1 VPSSMGGYR
10 RPVPEA
16 PKLSKAWADLRA
28 DTRIRGSDWSRAA
41 QAITDDWLRRLFA
54 EVTGSE
60 ASAAAGPVADPP
72 ASSVPPRSGWFRR
85 GFQGANLA
93 KGRSGGSGVAL
104 LAVGSLGRGELSP
117 GSDLDLLLVHA
128 GRPDIVSLADRFWY
142 PIWDDPMPLDHS
154 VRTLSQM
161 EQAAS
166 SDLKVA
172 QGLLDARPIAGDMQL
187 AADAVATAKRLW
199 QKHVGR
205 WLPNVLEART
215 SAYRSH
221 GDVAFL
227 LEPELQEGR
236 GGLRDLQLLALMAA
250 VTPVVSQVIADQ
262 RLRTAGDFLH
272 SVRVELQR
280 PNGRRSER
288 LTLED
293 QDRVAAALGLD
304 GREALAHE
312 VATAGRSI
320 AWLTEDAWRRV
331 ESWLAGP
338 RGRGGSADRTLEPG
352 LVLRDNEVVVPAST
366 QPGVDAALVL
376 RAAAVSAELGLP
388 LSRATMARL
397 AEPGPTP
404 PEPWPPEVSRAFLRL
419 LSCHTGVVHAVETLD
434 HLGVWERYLPEWAH
448 VRNRPQFNPYHRF
461 SVDRHL
467 LETVSSAAGY
477 LREVRRPDLLVLAA
491 LLHDIGKGLP
501 GDHSETGAAISA
513 RVARRLGLSTEDCD
527 VLEKVVRHH
536 LLLPDTATRRDLE
549 DPATV
554 ATVAQAVGD
563 ETALEILAVLAAADG
578 SATGPAAWNSWRAG
592 LVKELTVRTAA
603 ALAGQ
608 PAPQGTRFPSPEH
621 RRAMAAGGF
630 QAYPGP
636 RELVIVAPDRR
647 GLLSDVTGVL
657 AVHGVDVLE
666 ARVHSEGGAALEVFA
681 LDLSEDADP
690 PWERVIADIER
701 ASAQRFD
708 VGAAL
713 ARQPSSRAVRRALA
727 LGAPDVKVHIDN
739 QASTNATVVE
749 VRALDAPGVL
759 HRIAAAIAA
768 QGLDIISARVVTL
781 GTSVVDSFYVQGGGA
796 KVLDDRRAQTLRSAI
811 EEGLGGLGTSVL

>member
-1 VPSSMGGYR
+1 MT
-10 RPVPEA
+10 E
-16 PKLSKAWADLRA
+16 
-28 DTRIRGSDWSRAA
+28 
-41 QAITDDWLRRLFA
+41 DWLRRLFA

-60 ASAAAGPVADPP
+60 VPADAQQPP
-72 ASSVPPRSGWFRR
+72 EPSASSVQPRSGWFRR
-85 GFQGANLA
+85 GPQGAGSA
-93 KGRSGGSGVAL
+93 KNRLPGSGVAL

-128 GRPDIVSLADRFWY
+128 GRQDIVDLADRFWY

-161 EQAAS
+161 EQAAA

-187 AADAVATAKRLW
+187 AADALATVKRLW

-205 WLPNVLEART
+205 WLPNVLEARAA
-215 SAYRSH
+215 AYRSH

-250 VTPVVSQVIADQ
+250 VTPVVNQVVADE
-262 RLRTAGDFLH
+262 RLKPAGDRLH

-288 LTLED
+288 LSLED
-293 QDRVAAALGLD
+293 QDRVAEALGLG

-320 AWLTEDAWRRV
+320 AWLTEDAWRRA

-338 RGRGGSADRTLEPG
+338 KGRAGSADRALEPG
-352 LVLRDNEVVVPAST
+352 LVLRDNEVVVPAGT
-366 QPGVDAALVL
+366 QLGSDATLAL
-376 RAAAVSAELGLP
+376 RAAAASAELGLP

-397 AEPGPTP
+397 AEPAPP
-404 PEPWPPEVSRAFLRL
+404 LPEPWPPEVSRAFLRL
-419 LSCHTGVVHAVETLD
+419 LSCPTGAVHAVETLD
-434 HLGVWERYLPEWAH
+434 QLGAWQRYLPEWAH

-467 LETVSSAAGY
+467 LETVSNAAGS
-477 LREVRRPDLLVLAA
+477 LREVRRPDILVLAA

-513 RVARRLGLSTEDCD
+513 GVARRLGLSTQDGEM
-527 VLEKVVRHH
+527 LEKVVRHH
-536 LLLPDTATRRDLE
+536 LLLPDMATRRDLE
-549 DPATV
+549 DPATAAAV
-554 ATVAQAVGD
+554 AGAVGD
-563 ETALEILAVLAAADG
+563 EAALEILAVLAAADG
-578 SATGPAAWNSWRAG
+578 RATGPVAWNSWRAG
-592 LVKELTVRTAA
+592 LVQELTARTEAV
-603 ALAGQ
+603 LAGQ
-608 PAPQGTRFPSPEH
+608 PAPQGTQFPSPEH
-621 RRAMAAGGF
+621 RRIMAAGGF

-636 RELVIVAPDRR
+636 HELIIVAPDRP

-657 AVHGVDVLE
+657 AVYGVGVLE
-666 ARVHSEGGAALEVFA
+666 ARVHSEGKAALEVFA
-681 LDLSEDADP
+681 LDLPEGAEP
-690 PWERVIADIER
+690 PWERVVADIER
-701 ASAQRFD
+701 ASGQRFD

-713 ARQPSSRAVRRALA
+713 ARQPASRAVRRALA
-727 LGAPDVKVHIDN
+727 LGVPDVRVIVDN
-739 QASTNATVVE
+739 HASAKATVVE

-759 HRIAAAIAA
+759 HRITAAIAA
-768 QGLDIISARVVTL
+768 QGLDIVSARVATL
-781 GTSVVDSFYVQGGGA
+781 GTAVVDSFYVQCGGA
-796 KVLDDRRAQTLRSAI
+796 KVLGEARAQALRLAI
-811 EEGLGGLGTSVL
+811 EESLGGLGTSAL